1 MEFVWRPMHSTLG
14 DSAQIFAHALFDS
27 TKSPPSLNFESID
40 FTPIVTNKSANN
52 LNYRAK

>member
-14 DSAQIFAHALFDS
+14 DSAQIFVHALFDS
-27 TKSPPSLNFESID
+27 TKSPPSLNFESTD

-52 LNYRAK
+52 FNAD